1 MTYLVEQ
8 NGRQYL
14 VIGAGGHPK
23 ITEES
28 IVLLTLLQCLCY
40 FGEDYGTTTGKP
52 SVIR

>member
-28 IVLLTLLQCLCY
+28 LGDALGAFTLQN
-40 FGEDYGTTTGKP
+40 
-52 SVIR
+52 